1 MMSAV
6 KDHLHIFGSS
16 LLQNHLPRLHPKE
29 TNPQARCSACSP
41 TKAMATNSTSSSSSC
56 PGFLLPRAPTLV
68 GGPWT
73 CNACKRSLGA
83 SAVQVL
89 LHLSMDHGQHLQVN
103 GSLESWQ
110 QYSSDRSLDATL
122 SPRVSSAMC
131 LIGSRRVRCR
141 HIHLI
146 AQLIWGPIGRKSCC
160 ILSFWRLKSPPKY
173 QRQNRAI
180 IIVIIKA
187 DESYLFSGRQEG
199 NLTILNIVSELGQS
213 R

>member
-16 LLQNHLPRLHPKE
+16 LLQNHLPLPRLHLKD
-29 TNPQARCSACSP
+29 TNPQVRCSACSP

-160 ILSFWRLKSPPKY
+160 ILSFYRLQSPSKTERSNHHRDHKS
-173 QRQNRAI
+173 R
-180 IIVIIKA
+180 
-187 DESYLFSGRQEG
+187 
-199 NLTILNIVSELGQS
+199 
-213 R
+213 